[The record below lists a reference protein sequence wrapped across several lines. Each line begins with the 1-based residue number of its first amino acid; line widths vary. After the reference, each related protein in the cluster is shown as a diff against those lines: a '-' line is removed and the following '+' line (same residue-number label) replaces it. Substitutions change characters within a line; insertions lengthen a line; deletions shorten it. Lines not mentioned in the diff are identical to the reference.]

1 MSHNNYDAAEAVIP
15 TGFNETSV
23 EDSSTETTLTSKP
36 TSKQLLG
43 TITRRIGT
51 GENAKNSIVWM
62 TITWS
67 FCIAS
72 GITFFIFILLLITY
86 FSSDKE
92 YFNSLIKHSFSMWSI
107 FTPIITLALGYA
119 FGRNE
124 TN

>member
-1 MSHNNYDAAEAVIP
+1 MSEQIP
-15 TGFNETSV
+15 TSIVFPPETPEPSPVPNTNPSGETSPV
-23 EDSSTETTLTSKP
+23 ANM
-36 TSKQLLG
+36 LG
-43 TITRRIGT
+43 TISKTIGT

-72 GITFFIFILLLITY
+72 GITACIFILLLITY
-86 FSSDKE
+86 FNTDKE
-92 YFNSLIKHSFSMWSI
+92 YFNNLIKHSFSMWSI